1 MSIERSSSQSSTAEA
16 ARSPEGTQEA
26 RERPPANRE
35 QTDRFRD
42 ALDSARQGVQSQ
54 PQPKEQGEA
63 KGAIEHGEGEAAELR
78 QTATD
83 DAVHRA
89 SDRGERGDGGG
100 HGHDGAEGEAKLL
113 DPALLWQ
120 AQHALRGDAPAA
132 MPATVGASNAVV
144 ELIERHVRQLA
155 VAGGATDPQGDG
167 QVLLRM
173 ADATLPGTDLLL
185 SREGDGWVLRA
196 DVRSRASYDAIRD
209 AAPELSRRFA
219 ERELGTLRVD
229 PHFHG

>member
-1 MSIERSSSQSSTAEA
+1 MTIDRTQSSA
-16 ARSPEGTQEA
+16 ADATRAREGTAEA

-42 ALDSARQGVQSQ
+42 ALDHARQGVQQQ
-54 PQPKEQGEA
+54 PQRPGEA
-63 KGAIEHGEGEAAELR
+63 QAEGVEHGDGAQLR
-78 QTATD
+78 QTATE

-89 SDRGERGDGGG
+89 GERGRGDGGG
-100 HGHDGAEGEAKLL
+100 QAHEGAEGETRLL

-120 AQHALRGDAPAA
+120 AQHALRGDAPVA
-132 MPATVGASNAVV
+132 MPAPVGAGNAVL

-155 VAGGATDPQGDG
+155 VGSGTAKAQGDG

-173 ADATLPGTDLLL
+173 ADDTLPGTDLLL

-196 DVRSRASYDAIRD
+196 DVRSRGSYDAIRD
-209 AAPELSRRFA
+209 AAPELMRRFA
-219 ERELGTLRVD
+219 ERNLGALRVD

>member
-1 MSIERSSSQSSTAEA
+1 MSIDRSSQSSAADA
-16 ARSPEGTQEA
+16 ARAREGTQEA

-42 ALDSARQGVQSQ
+42 ALDHARQGVQQQ
-54 PQPKEQGEA
+54 PQRLGEDQA
-63 KGAIEHGEGEAAELR
+63 EVVEHGDGAELR
-78 QTATD
+78 QAATE

-89 SDRGERGDGGG
+89 GGRERGDGGG
-100 HGHDGAEGEAKLL
+100 HAHDGAEGEARLL

-132 MPATVGASNAVV
+132 MPAPVGASNAVV

-155 VAGGATDPQGDG
+155 VGAGATDAQGDG

-196 DVRSRASYDAIRD
+196 DVRSRGSYDAIRD
-209 AAPELSRRFA
+209 AAPELMKRFA
-219 ERELGTLRVD
+219 ERNLGTLRVD
-229 PHFHG
+229 PHLHG